1 MTLFDLAIFIVK
13 LLISFIML
21 FGILLVMVIIW
32 TMVDFIK
39 FKIKNKKAFNKVH
52 PVGTLFT
59 TRVEQKMPFGKWK
72 YLGKD
77 QNGCYLYERI
87 K

>member
-1 MTLFDLAIFIVK
+1 MTLFNLAVLFVICLFSIIIISSTVLFI
-13 LLISFIML
+13 LLIDYL
-21 FGILLVMVIIW
+21 E
-32 TMVDFIK
+32 K
-39 FKIKNKKAFNKVH
+39 RHKNKVRFNKVH

-59 TRVEQKMPFGKWK
+59 TRIEQKFPYGRWK

-77 QNGCYLYERI
+77 QQGYYLYERI

>member
-1 MTLFDLAIFIVK
+1 MTLFELAVLFVICLFLIIVISGSGLFI
-13 LLISFIML
+13 LLI
-21 FGILLVMVIIW
+21 
-32 TMVDFIK
+32 DY
-39 FKIKNKKAFNKVH
+39 FKKRHKNKVRFNKVH

-59 TRVEQKMPFGKWK
+59 THVEQEFPYGKWK

-77 QNGCYLYERI
+77 QQGYYLYERI